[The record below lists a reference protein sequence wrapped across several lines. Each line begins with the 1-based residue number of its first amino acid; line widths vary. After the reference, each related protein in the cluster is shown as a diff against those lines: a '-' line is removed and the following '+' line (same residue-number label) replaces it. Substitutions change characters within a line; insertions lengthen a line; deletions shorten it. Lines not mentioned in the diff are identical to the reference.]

1 MQSTDE
7 LRIIH
12 FIQRDGELIIFWS
25 TRKKPNSIISMVQ
38 TLPGLSKLDIQ
49 SKSGIVIFCEISHL
63 NERQQAE
70 ENKTEGIQYGHLR
83 HLITVI

>member
-12 FIQRDGELIIFWS
+12 FILRDGELIIFWS
-25 TRKKPNSIISMVQ
+25 TRKKPNSMVQ
-38 TLPGLSKLDIQ
+38 RLPGLSKLDIQ
-49 SKSGIVIFCEISHL
+49 SNSGMVIICEISHL
-63 NERQQAE
+63 NKRQQAE

>member
-25 TRKKPNSIISMVQ
+25 TRKKPYSMVQ
-38 TLPGLSKLDIQ
+38 RLPGLLKLDIQ
-49 SKSGIVIFCEISHL
+49 SNSGMVIICEISHL
-63 NERQQAE
+63 NKRQQAE